1 MGSKDLLRE
10 KIYLVCQVIRIGG
23 MELKE
28 PDPGRTIRKSSV
40 PGSKKASEGLRRP
53 CGVAGKLYCIIFVK
67 KKIKS

>member
-1 MGSKDLLRE
+1 M
-10 KIYLVCQVIRIGG
+10 CQVIRIGG

-53 CGVAGKLYCIIFVK
+53 CGVAGELYYMILVN
-67 KKIKS
+67 SV